1 MSLFAYIIA
10 SVLLSLIG
18 WGIYLLYR
26 RLKPGAAQRRSMI
39 HLIIFVSLA
48 LPFSPNF
55 HFSADNH
62 LAQAQVHD
70 AHGINEFCHCS
81 DPNTSDLILYRAH
94 QVYDFMLYYQ
104 TELILILSAIALFF
118 VGLTLLRMGA
128 LFVLI
133 RRSGAEIQE
142 LGGYRYRLIR
152 NAPQLAAGSLRLF
165 GKFIFWNPVLD
176 DLDESEKK
184 AILHHEIAHLRQF
197 NTLEKIGMSLLRGLW
212 FFNPVWSFF
221 NRELELLSEFQAD
234 SYASQ
239 RKGNAKAYATLLL
252 KVKTTKGLALL
263 HFFSKS
269 KSLKARIHNLMQSQK
284 QPLPRTR
291 RWAPGFI
298 AGILLLF
305 ASDFYAQSIIS
316 ERIRDI
322 RIYQYISIRHEK
334 SGETE
339 FCRKCTL
346 EAVENGEYDC
356 YIDEE

>member
-10 SVLLSLIG
+10 SLLLSLLG
-18 WGIYLLYR
+18 CGIYLLFK
-26 RLKPGAAQRRSMI
+26 RLKPSSGQRRTMI
-39 HLIIFVSLA
+39 HMVLLVSLL

-55 HFSADNH
+55 HLSGEEDH
-62 LAQAQVHD
+62 LAHVTEES
-70 AHGINEFCHCS
+70 HGINEFCHCS

-94 QVYDFMLYYQ
+94 QVYDYMLYYQ
-104 TELILILSAIALFF
+104 TELILVLSGIALFF
-118 VGLTLLRMGA
+118 VVLTLLRMGA

-133 RRSGAEIQE
+133 RRSGAEVRK
-142 LGGYRYRLIR
+142 LDGYSYKLIR
-152 NAPQLAAGSLRLF
+152 NAPQLAAGSFRLF
-165 GKFIFWNPVLD
+165 GKYIFWNPVLD
-176 DLDESEKK
+176 DLSETEKE
-184 AILHHEIAHLRQF
+184 AILHHEIAHLRQK

-212 FFNPVWSFF
+212 FFNPVWYYF

-234 SYASQ
+234 AYAS
-239 RKGNAKAYATLLL
+239 RKRGNAKAYAGLLL
-252 KVKTTKGLALL
+252 KVKTTKELALL

-269 KSLKARIHNLMQSQK
+269 RSLKARIQNLIQEQK
-284 QPLPRTR
+284 QSRPRRT
-291 RWAPGFI
+291 WLAPGLI

-305 ASDFYAQSIIS
+305 ATDFYAQTLIS